1 MRQSQTM
8 KFLITPVA
16 LFLLVMLAGCGE
28 NKKNEYPEG
37 KEGSLN
43 WIDMKTAASLAN
55 TEKKMYFVDVY
66 TDWCG
71 WCKVM
76 DKKTFTDPQV
86 IKVLSEKYHVV
97 KFDAEQKD
105 AIVFNG
111 QTFEWQAAGRNGVN
125 MLAYALLQGQLSYPS
140 YVFLDADRKP
150 FKIARGFMPADQFLQ
165 ELASVGK

>member
-1 MRQSQTM
+1 MQTM
-8 KFLITPVA
+8 KSTQLLLFFVFLIFVS
-16 LFLLVMLAGCGE
+16 CGE
-28 NKKNEYPEG
+28 SKKNDYPGG
-37 KEGSLN
+37 KDGELN
-43 WIDMKTAASLAN
+43 WIDMKTAATISN

-76 DKKTFTDPQV
+76 DRKTFTDPKV
-86 IKVLSEKYHVV
+86 IQALSEKYHVV
-97 KFDAEQKD
+97 KFDAEQQEP
-105 AIVFNG
+105 ISFNG
-111 QTFEWQAAGRNGVN
+111 QTYEWQAAGRSGVN
-125 MLAYALLQGQLSYPS
+125 MLAFALLQGQLSYPS

>member
-1 MRQSQTM
+1 M
-8 KFLITPVA
+8 KFLS
-16 LFLLVMLAGCGE
+16 FLLLPMTVLMLLSCGE
-28 NKKNEYPEG
+28 IKKIEYPEG

-43 WIDMKTAASLAN
+43 WIDMKTAAAITN

-86 IKVLSEKYHVV
+86 IKALSEKYHVV

-111 QTFEWQAAGRNGVN
+111 QTFEWQAAGRNGIN

>member
-1 MRQSQTM
+1 M
-8 KFLITPVA
+8 KFLS
-16 LFLLVMLAGCGE
+16 FLLLPITAVMLVSCGE
-28 NKKNEYPEG
+28 NKKSEYPEG

-43 WIDMKTAASLAN
+43 WIDMKTAATLSN

-86 IKVLSEKYHVV
+86 IKALSEKYHVV

>member
-1 MRQSQTM
+1 M
-8 KFLITPVA
+8 KFLS
-16 LFLLVMLAGCGE
+16 FLLLPMTVLMLLSCGE
-28 NKKNEYPEG
+28 NKKSEYPEG

-43 WIDMKTAASLAN
+43 WIDMKTAAAITN

-86 IKVLSEKYHVV
+86 IKALSEKYHVV

-111 QTFEWQAAGRNGVN
+111 QTFEWQAAGRNGIN